1 MDTFNRL
8 SPTQRSNL
16 VAYLDGEL
24 ADQDTAEI
32 EAVLAHSSVAR
43 NDLELLARTYDL
55 LDELP
60 RLRATQEF
68 TNRTLATVRM
78 DEVRTDFTQTEWFRR
93 LRRGGV
99 LLLWSLALLAAA
111 GLGYA
116 ATQQWTPN
124 DDELLV
130 RDYGVIEELDVYRQ
144 VDNLEFLQELDRR
157 GELLQKMREAHN
169 HEVD

>member
-8 SPTQRSNL
+8 TPAQRSNL

-32 EAVLAHSSVAR
+32 ESVLARSTVAR

-55 LDELP
+55 LDDLP
-60 RLRATQEF
+60 RVRATQEF
-68 TNRTLATVRM
+68 TDRTLATVRM
-78 DEVRTDFTQTEWFRR
+78 DDVRPDFTQTELYRR
-93 LRRGGV
+93 LRRGAV
-99 LLLWSLALLAAA
+99 LMLWSLAMLASA

-116 ATQQWTPN
+116 ATQMWTPN
-124 DDELLV
+124 PDEFLV

-144 VDNLEFLQELDRR
+144 VDSVQFLQELDRR

-169 HEVD
+169 SEVD